1 VIWLAVFVAG
11 GLGAACRYV
20 VDYAVTARAA
30 GAFSWGTWTVNVSG
44 SLLLGIIAGLAAR
57 SGGSPPWRLVAA
69 GGFCGAYT
77 TFSTWMYETV
87 RDAEEGS
94 WQFVLL
100 HLLSLAVGVTA
111 IAAGW
116 WLTTLVG

>member
-20 VDYAVTARAA
+20 VDFAVSARVT

-44 SLLLGIIAGLAAR
+44 SLLLGAVAGLAAQ
-57 SGGSPPWRLVAA
+57 SGSAPRWRLVAA

-87 RDAEEGS
+87 RLAEEGS
-94 WQFVLL
+94 WLLVLL
-100 HLLSLAVGVTA
+100 HLISLAAGVAA
-111 IAAGW
+111 IAVGW
-116 WLTTLVG
+116 WLTTLPA